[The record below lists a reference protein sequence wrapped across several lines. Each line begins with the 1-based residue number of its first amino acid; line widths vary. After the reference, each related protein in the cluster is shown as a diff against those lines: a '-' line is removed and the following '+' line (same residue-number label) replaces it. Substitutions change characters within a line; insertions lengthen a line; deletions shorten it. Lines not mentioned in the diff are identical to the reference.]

1 MNDLSRPASSE
12 ARCAP
17 PPRRLPRARRM
28 PLAAPTHGGP
38 SKGLPHGCCVERG
51 WPLTVRERASAN
63 DSSSGPIGSREVP
76 MEGAAEAAQRAPE
89 APPGERLGHA
99 SVALTLDTYA

>member
-1 MNDLSRPASSE
+1 
-12 ARCAP
+12 
-17 PPRRLPRARRM
+17 M

-38 SKGLPHGCCVERG
+38 SKRLPHGCCVKRR
-51 WPLTVRERASAN
+51 WPRPRRASAN
-63 DSSSGPIGSREVP
+63 DSSGGPIGSREVP

-99 SVALTLDTYA
+99 SVALTLDTYAHVMSGQQAQAAATVAALV